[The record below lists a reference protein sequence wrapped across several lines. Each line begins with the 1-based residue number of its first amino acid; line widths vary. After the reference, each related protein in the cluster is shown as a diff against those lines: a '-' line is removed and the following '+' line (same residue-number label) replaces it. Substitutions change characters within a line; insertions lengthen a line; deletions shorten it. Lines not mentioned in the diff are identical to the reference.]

1 LNKKSDEI
9 GARLDAKRSKGVAP
23 CEYLQRRMAPISSLF
38 FDELLTQDTDIAA
51 SSIADPGGKPVL
63 STEHTGPLLKFIM
76 LPSYSGAAGNG

>member
-1 LNKKSDEI
+1 
-9 GARLDAKRSKGVAP
+9 
-23 CEYLQRRMAPISSLF
+23 MAGSLEF
-38 FDELLTQDTDIAA
+38 HGSLLVIAA